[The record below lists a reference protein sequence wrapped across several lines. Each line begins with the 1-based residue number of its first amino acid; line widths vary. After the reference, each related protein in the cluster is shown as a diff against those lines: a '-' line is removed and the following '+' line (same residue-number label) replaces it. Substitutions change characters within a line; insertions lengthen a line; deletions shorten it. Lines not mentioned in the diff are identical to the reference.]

1 MPLVRDEEIIVRD
14 EFTQSAVIPKD
25 EAELL
30 HSKNTSSNP
39 TPAATDTTVQL
50 NTQVSV
56 TLLLH
61 ESISGLQLQSSLYS
75 LTCLLKNMK
84 LSRFAHLSFYQII
97 LPLSHKW
104 SNGALHFTMHSVHI
118 LNVSKI

>member
-30 HSKNTSSNP
+30 HSKNTSSKP
-39 TPAATDTTVQL
+39 TPADTDTTVQL

-75 LTCLLKNMK
+75 VSCLLKNMK

-97 LPLSHKW
+97 GANKW
-104 SNGALHFTMHSVHI
+104 SNMVHFISQCI
-118 LNVSKI
+118 LCTY

>member
-14 EFTQSAVIPKD
+14 EFTQSAVMPKD

-30 HSKNTSSNP
+30 HSKNTSSKP
-39 TPAATDTTVQL
+39 TPADTDTTVQL

-61 ESISGLQLQSSLYS
+61 ESISGLQFQSTCSLYILS
-75 LTCLLKNMK
+75 CLLKNMNFT
-84 LSRFAHLSFYQII
+84 RLSFYQII
-97 LPLSHKW
+97 LPLSNKW
-104 SNGALHFTMHSVHI
+104 SNDGTLHFTMHSVHI
-118 LNVSKI
+118 LSVSKI

>member
-30 HSKNTSSNP
+30 HSKNTCSKP
-39 TPAATDTTVQL
+39 TPADTDTTAVQL

-56 TLLLH
+56 TSLLH

-75 LTCLLKNMK
+75 LICLLKNMK

-97 LPLSHKW
+97 GANKW
-104 SNGALHFTMHSVHI
+104 TNMVTIITKTKTWL
-118 LNVSKI
+118 LW

>member
-14 EFTQSAVIPKD
+14 EFTQSAVIAKD

-30 HSKNTSSNP
+30 QSKNISSKP
-39 TPAATDTTVQL
+39 TPADTDTTAKL

-56 TLLLH
+56 TLLLD

-75 LTCLLKNMK
+75 LSCLLKNMK
-84 LSRFAHLSFYQII
+84 LSRCAHLSFYQII
-97 LPLSHKW
+97 GANKW
-104 SNGALHFTMHSVHI
+104 SNMVHFISQCI
-118 LNVSKI
+118 LCTY

>member
-14 EFTQSAVIPKD
+14 EFTQSAVMPKD

-30 HSKNTSSNP
+30 HSKNTSSKS
-39 TPAATDTTVQL
+39 TPADTDTTDQL

-61 ESISGLQLQSSLYS
+61 ESISRLRLLSSLYS
-75 LTCLLKNMK
+75 VSCLLKNMK
-84 LSRFAHLSFYQII
+84 LSRLPIYHYLSNN
-97 LPLSHKW
+97 W
-104 SNGALHFTMHSVHI
+104 S
-118 LNVSKI
+118 K

>member
-30 HSKNTSSNP
+30 HSKNTSSK
-39 TPAATDTTVQL
+39 PAPADTDTTAQL

-61 ESISGLQLQSSLYS
+61 ESISGL
-75 LTCLLKNMK
+75 
-84 LSRFAHLSFYQII
+84 
-97 LPLSHKW
+97 
-104 SNGALHFTMHSVHI
+104 
-118 LNVSKI
+118 